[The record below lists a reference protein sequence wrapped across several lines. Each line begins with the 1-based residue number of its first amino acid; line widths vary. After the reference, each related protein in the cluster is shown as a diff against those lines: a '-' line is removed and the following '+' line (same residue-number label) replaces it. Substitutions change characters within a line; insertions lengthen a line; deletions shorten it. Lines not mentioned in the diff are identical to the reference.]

1 MVFTKR
7 LREGVCRG
15 AITCSIRIWKSPRV
29 KAGNLYQIG
38 EGAIHVDSIEQITLG
53 DITHQLAM
61 ESGFMS
67 VNDLLK
73 IARHGAGD
81 KVYLVCFHYIP

>member
-7 LREGVCRG
+7 LREGVSRG
-15 AITCSIRIWKSPRV
+15 LITCSVRVWKSPRV
-29 KAGNLYQIG
+29 KVGNRYRMDAGEIQ
-38 EGAIHVDSIEQITLG
+38 VDSIEQITIG

-67 VNDLLK
+67 VSDLLK
-73 IARHGAGD
+73 VARHGSGEN
-81 KVYLVCFHYIP
+81 VYLVCFHYIP